1 MKFRSITSPGLS
13 ERAFL
18 VKAGTSSSFQQVPT
32 ENSLDELER
41 LAESAGAQVVAR
53 FTQALKRKNP
63 STLIGR
69 GKVEEI
75 REKIKAIK
83 PDIVIF
89 DEELSPAQQ
98 RNLESVFL
106 IQVIDRSQLILDIFA
121 QRARSKEG
129 KLQVE
134 LAQLDYL
141 LPRLTRR
148 WTHLSRLAGGIGTRG
163 PGETQLEV
171 DRRRVRERIGM
182 LKRRLT
188 TVERTRA
195 LQRQERLEVPFSSVA
210 LVGYTNSGKSTLMNA
225 LTRAGVLA
233 EERLFATLDPTTRS
247 LRLPNSNQV
256 MITDT
261 VGFINNIPHAL
272 IEAFKSTLEEVRSAD
287 LLLHVVDM
295 TSPLL
300 DQQILVVNA
309 VLREIGAGQACHLMV
324 ANKIDMVPETGLKG
338 LDCNGAVAVCPVSSL
353 TGQGIDGLLDKISQL
368 FDQGKE
374 RVEICLAPHQG
385 FLLPLLYQRGRI
397 LEERVEGDRI
407 HLTALVT
414 PKLAGQMKKWLRE
427 NGFKDPT

>member
-1 MKFRSITSPGLS
+1 L
-13 ERAFL
+13 
-18 VKAGTSSSFQQVPT
+18 
-32 ENSLDELER
+32 
-41 LAESAGAQVVAR
+41 
-53 FTQALKRKNP
+53 
-63 STLIGR
+63 
-69 GKVEEI
+69 
-75 REKIKAIK
+75 
-83 PDIVIF
+83 
-89 DEELSPAQQ
+89 
-98 RNLESVFL
+98 
-106 IQVIDRSQLILDIFA
+106 
-121 QRARSKEG
+121 
-129 KLQVE
+129 
-134 LAQLDYL
+134 
-141 LPRLTRR
+141 
-148 WTHLSRLAGGIGTRG
+148 
-163 PGETQLEV
+163 
-171 DRRRVRERIGM
+171 DRRRVRERIGI

-247 LRLPNSNQV
+247 LRLPNNDQV

-272 IEAFKSTLEEVRSAD
+272 IEAFKSTLEEVRSAN

-309 VLREIGAGQACHLMV
+309 VLKEIGAGQACHLMV
-324 ANKIDMVPETGLKG
+324 ANKIDLVPETGLKG
-338 LDCNGAVAVCPVSSL
+338 LDCNGPIAVCPVSSL